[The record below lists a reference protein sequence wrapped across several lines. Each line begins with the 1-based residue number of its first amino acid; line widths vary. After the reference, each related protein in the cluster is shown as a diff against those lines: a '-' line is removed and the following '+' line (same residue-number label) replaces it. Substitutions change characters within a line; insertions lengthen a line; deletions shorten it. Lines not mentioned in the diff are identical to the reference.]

1 MLICFIIPSNTVAG
15 KTKHTSPTMTATNPM
30 RLSLL
35 AALAILTPSCNG
47 FVVPAPAAN
56 TRIASSAISMT
67 QHENSSESNT
77 RRSVLSTFFTSAV
90 AITAGASSAFAEAET
105 LERGGVKL
113 TPFNS
118 LAFNYRGECFR

>member
-1 MLICFIIPSNTVAG
+1 
-15 KTKHTSPTMTATNPM
+15 MTATKPM

-35 AALAILTPSCNG
+35 AIALLTPSCNG
-47 FVVPAPAAN
+47 FVTAPTAN
-56 TRIASSAISMT
+56 TRIASSAISMA
-67 QHENSSESNT
+67 QHENSSESKNT

-90 AITAGASSAFAEAET
+90 TLTAGASSAFAEAET